1 MWVDNTIT
9 EFYTWVKSL
18 EMVKYLLKIA
28 QLIMFIKIKRYIDI
42 DISLYIYISSVL
54 SIPTE
59 DLSYKSWVSIEDC
72 SIQFYSGKRL
82 KWVREE

>member
-28 QLIMFIKIKRYIDI
+28 LLIMFIKIKI
-42 DISLYIYISSVL
+42 YIYRSSVL
-54 SIPTE
+54 NIPTE
-59 DLSYKSWVSIEDC
+59 DLSYKSWISTEDC
-72 SIQFYSGKRL
+72 
-82 KWVREE
+82 